1 MRKESLPFQVS
12 LDLALDGKGAV
23 ARNRYDNAL
32 KFAEEALGWLRRS
45 RDDGSI
51 ELFSIPA
58 RTDDIALARE
68 AAERLANNTTDI
80 AILGIGGSSLGGKA
94 LQALCP
100 AGATGTWIVEGLTR
114 RIYTVQEGD
123 QGKYPR
129 VAFFDNPDP
138 VTWSEAL
145 AHFDLKTTRFVV
157 ISKSGGTAETLI
169 QALTAADA
177 IEKAGGGKYLK
188 HHFLAITEPKKSA
201 LKDFA
206 DSVGAPVLDHPIG
219 VGGRYSV
226 LTVVGILPAIL
237 MGLDVEALRKGA
249 REVLEHALETSGSVV
264 PAATGAALHH
274 ALAEEGRM
282 RETVMWAYADKLH
295 TLGAWWRQ
303 LWAESLGKDGKGS
316 TPVAALGPVDQHSQL
331 QLFRD
336 GPNQALFTMLSSETK
351 GKGPAAPRERA
362 SQLGLDY
369 LAGRTMG
376 DLVAA
381 EARATAE
388 TLARNGRPVR
398 QITMP
403 VVDER
408 SMGALMMHFMVET
421 MIMGRLMGV
430 DPFDQPGVEEGK
442 VLARK
447 YLQDASR

>member
-1 MRKESLPFQVS
+1 MSKESLPFEVS
-12 LDLALDGKGAV
+12 LDLALGGKGAL
-23 ARNRYDNAL
+23 ARSRFDEAL
-32 KFAEEALGWLRRS
+32 KSADAALSWLRKS

-58 RTDDIALARE
+58 RTDDLTRARE
-68 AAERLANNTTDI
+68 VAEKLGDNTTDI
-80 AILGIGGSSLGGKA
+80 AVLGIGGSSLGGKA
-94 LQALCP
+94 LQALRP
-100 AGATGTWIVEGLTR
+100 SGVKG
-114 RIYTVQEGD
+114 
-123 QGKYPR
+123 PR
-129 VAFFDNPDP
+129 VEFFDNPDP
-138 VTWSEAL
+138 VSWSEAL
-145 AHFDLKTTRFVV
+145 ARFDLKTTRFVV

-188 HHFLAITEPKKSA
+188 HHFVAITEPKKSA

-206 DSVGAPVLDHPIG
+206 ESVGAPVLDHPLG

-226 LTVVGILPAIL
+226 LSMVGVLPAIL
-237 MGLDVEALRKGA
+237 MQLDVAALRKGA
-249 REVLEHALETSGSVV
+249 GDVLSHALASPADQV
-264 PAATGAALHH
+264 PAAAGAALHH
-274 ALAEEGRM
+274 GLGTEGRM
-282 RETVMWAYADKLH
+282 RETVLWAYADKLH
-295 TLGAWWRQ
+295 TMGAWWRQ

-336 GPNQALFTMLSSETK
+336 GPNQALFTILATDTR
-351 GKGPAAPRERA
+351 GKGPVAPRERA
-362 SQLGLDY
+362 TQLGLDY
-369 LAGRTMG
+369 LAGRAMG

-398 QITMP
+398 QITLP

-408 SMGALMMHFMVET
+408 GMGGLMMHFMLET
-421 MIMGRLMGV
+421 MIMGRMMGV

-442 VLARK
+442 VLTRQ
-447 YLQDASR
+447 YLSESR